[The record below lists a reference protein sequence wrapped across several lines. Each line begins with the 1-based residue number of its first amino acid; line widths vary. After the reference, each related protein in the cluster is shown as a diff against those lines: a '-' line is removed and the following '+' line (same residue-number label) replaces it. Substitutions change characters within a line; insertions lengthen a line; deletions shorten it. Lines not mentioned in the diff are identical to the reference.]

1 MKEAKH
7 KNTVY
12 DSNSTKCSEKANLQ
26 RQKVGKWLPRVEIGM
41 ENDCKWLG
49 GFSLGL
55 REFSKIRL

>member
-12 DSNSTKCSEKANLQ
+12 ASNSMKCSEKANLQ

-55 REFSKIRL
+55 